1 MPYNLRR
8 LFVMI
13 LIYCHPSNVRAL
25 WETLEEM
32 MSEDLKKSSSV
43 VADIRTRVLH
53 SILESMSN
61 DITNYH
67 LIKYKVTSD

>member
-1 MPYNLRR
+1 MLEQ
-8 LFVMI
+8 
-13 LIYCHPSNVRAL
+13 L

-32 MSEDLKKSSSV
+32 MSEDLKKLSSV

-61 DITNYH
+61 DITNCH